1 VAKSE
6 VDSKGRHLRG
16 GFMSLTQVSAHAI
29 AQEQQIQKDI
39 FDKIDEYQN
48 IIFNAGA
55 GAGKTYALIESLKY
69 IIHINGKQLN
79 SHNQN
84 IICITYTNVA
94 TNEIKERLGN
104 TKLVKVS
111 TIHERLWD
119 LIKDYQKQLVEVH
132 IEKLT
137 TETSSINEDLA
148 TVDKFEAYR
157 NLEEKSTFI
166 NVMIQNKDDYYQ
178 CKNKGAA
185 EFRTSVKSF
194 LNEEYHSLLSNVGN
208 FKSLI
213 GKLYK
218 IKNYEECLNHIESEE
233 YKKVTYDARFNND
246 RLHKMLI
253 SHDTLLEYA
262 YQIIN
267 NYERVRQI
275 IIDKYPYILVDE
287 YQDTDEHVIKILKLL
302 SDYSEQINHNLFI
315 GYFGDTA
322 QNIYDTG
329 VGNKIYEL
337 HPTLTRI
344 DKRYN
349 RRSTNEVINIINKIR
364 NDKIR
369 NDKIVQESIFSDSDG
384 GSVKFYYGK
393 ENDIDN
399 FIEKYK
405 TEWNINVDNKL
416 HCLVL
421 TNELVA
427 KYNMFGNMYQK
438 LKVTPYFKTN
448 WKNINTEILSQDLS
462 KLGTVPNL
470 FFRILDFKIKLESPT
485 TSLLDLA
492 HEKIYKALTFKEVKE
507 LIRLLQSISGESVK
521 SFIESIF
528 QIYNETDNL
537 KYKKIIEEI
546 FELETYTFDGFLNYL
561 LNKLFSNIEDENIES
576 AKEKLVELLE
586 VNDIEYIA
594 WFNFISKIENKDII
608 YHTYHG
614 TKGEEYK
621 NVIVLMQNNFGKDR
635 KKFSSFFTNYNIEL
649 NDDELSKY
657 TNTKNL
663 LYVSCSRAIKNLR
676 ILYLDDISDFRDG
689 IESIFNTIK
698 ACNE

>member
-1 VAKSE
+1 
-6 VDSKGRHLRG
+6 
-16 GFMSLTQVSAHAI
+16 MSLTQVSEDAI
-29 AQEQQIQKDI
+29 IQEQQIQKDI
-39 FDKIDEYQN
+39 FHKIDEYQN
-48 IIFNAGA
+48 VIFNAGA

-69 IIHINGKQLN
+69 IIQTKGKQLN

-119 LIKDYQKQLVEVH
+119 LIKDYQKQLLEVH

-148 TVDKFEAYR
+148 TVHKFEAYR
-157 NLEEKSTFI
+157 NVEEKSTFI

-178 CKNKGAA
+178 CTNKGAA
-185 EFRTSVKSF
+185 EFRTAVKSF

-218 IKNYEECLNHIESEE
+218 IKNYEECLNRIESGE

-315 GYFGDTA
+315 GYFGDIA

-329 VGNKIYEL
+329 VGDKISEL
-337 HPTLTRI
+337 HPDLHNI
-344 DKRYN
+344 AKVYN
-349 RRSTNEVINIINKIR
+349 RRSTNEIIQIINKIR
-364 NDKIR
+364 NDDIR
-369 NDKIVQESIFSDSDG
+369 QESIYSDADG
-384 GSVKFYYGK
+384 GSIEFYNGE
-393 ENDIDN
+393 ENDIN
-399 FIEKYK
+399 GFIEKYK
-405 TEWNINVDNKL
+405 IEWNINQDNQL

-427 KYNMFGNMYQK
+427 KYNGFENIYQK
-438 LKVTPYFKTN
+438 LKATPYFKTN

-470 FFRILDFKIKLESPT
+470 FFRILDFKIKLENPT

-507 LIRLLQSISGESVK
+507 LLRLLQSISGESVK

-528 QIYNETDNL
+528 QIYNEADNL

-586 VNDIEYIA
+586 VNNIEYIA

-649 NDDELSKY
+649 NDEELSKY

-663 LYVSCSRAIKNLR
+663 LYVSCSRAIENLR

>member
-1 VAKSE
+1 
-6 VDSKGRHLRG
+6 
-16 GFMSLTQVSAHAI
+16 MSLTQVSAHAI

-69 IIHINGKQLN
+69 IIQTKAKQLN

-119 LIKDYQKQLVEVH
+119 LIKDFQKQLVEIH
-132 IEKLT
+132 KEKLN
-137 TETSSINEDLA
+137 TELSNINEELA
-148 TVDKFEAYR
+148 RETKFEAYR
-157 NLEEKSTFI
+157 NVVDKITFSDE
-166 NVMIQNKDDYYQ
+166 MIQNKDDYYQ
-178 CKNKGAA
+178 CTNKGAT
-185 EFRTSVKSF
+185 EFRTAVKSF

-218 IKNYEECLNHIESEE
+218 IKNYEECLNHIERGE

-246 RLHKMLI
+246 RLQKMLI

-315 GYFGDTA
+315 GYFGDIA

-329 VGNKIYEL
+329 VGDKISEL
-337 HPTLTRI
+337 HPDLHNI
-344 DKRYN
+344 AKVYN
-349 RRSTNEVINIINKIR
+349 RRSTNEIIQIINKIR
-364 NDKIR
+364 NDDIR
-369 NDKIVQESIFSDSDG
+369 QESIYSDADG
-384 GSVKFYYGK
+384 GSIEFYNGEK
-393 ENDIDN
+393 NDIND

-405 TEWNINVDNKL
+405 TEWNINQDNQL

-427 KYNMFGNMYQK
+427 KYNGFENIYQK
-438 LKVTPYFKTN
+438 LKATPYFKTN

-470 FFRILDFKIKLESPT
+470 FFRILDFKIKLENTT

-507 LIRLLQSISGESVK
+507 LLRLLQSISGESVK

-586 VNDIEYIA
+586 VNNIEYIA

-621 NVIVLMQNNFGKDR
+621 NVIILMQNNFGKDR

-649 NDDELSKY
+649 NDEDLSKY

-663 LYVSCSRAIKNLR
+663 LYVSCSRAIENLR

>member
-1 VAKSE
+1 
-6 VDSKGRHLRG
+6 
-16 GFMSLTQVSAHAI
+16 MSLTQVSTHAI

-48 IIFNAGA
+48 IIFHAGA

-69 IIHINGKQLN
+69 IIQTKGKQLN

-119 LIKDYQKQLVEVH
+119 LIKDFQKQLVEIH
-132 IEKLT
+132 KEKLN
-137 TETSSINEDLA
+137 TELSNINEELA
-148 TVDKFEAYR
+148 RETKFEAYR
-157 NLEEKSTFI
+157 NVVDKITFSDE
-166 NVMIQNKDDYYQ
+166 MIQNKDDYYQ
-178 CKNKGAA
+178 CTNKGAT
-185 EFRTSVKSF
+185 EFRTAVKSF
-194 LNEEYHSLLSNVGN
+194 LNEEYHSLLSNVGS

-218 IKNYEECLNHIESEE
+218 IKNYEECLNHIERGE

-246 RLHKMLI
+246 RLQKMLI

-267 NYERVRQI
+267 YYERVRQI

-302 SDYSEQINHNLFI
+302 SDYSKQINHNLFI
-315 GYFGDTA
+315 GYFGDIA

-329 VGNKIYEL
+329 VGDKISEL
-337 HPTLTRI
+337 HPDLHNI
-344 DKRYN
+344 AKVYN
-349 RRSTNEVINIINKIR
+349 RRSTNEIIQIINKIR
-364 NDKIR
+364 NDDIR
-369 NDKIVQESIFSDSDG
+369 QESIYSDADG
-384 GSVKFYYGK
+384 GSIEFYNGE
-393 ENDIDN
+393 ENDIN
-399 FIEKYK
+399 GFIEKYK
-405 TEWNINVDNKL
+405 IEWNINQDNQL

-427 KYNMFGNMYQK
+427 KYNGFENIYQK
-438 LKVTPYFKTN
+438 LKATPYFKTN

-470 FFRILDFKIKLESPT
+470 FFRILDFKIKLENPT

-507 LIRLLQSISGESVK
+507 LLRLLQSISGESMK

-528 QIYNETDNL
+528 QIYNEADNL
-537 KYKKIIEEI
+537 KYKKIIEEV

-561 LNKLFSNIEDENIES
+561 LDKLFPNIEEENIES

-586 VNDIEYIA
+586 VNKIEYIA

-649 NDDELSKY
+649 NDEDLSKY

-663 LYVSCSRAIKNLR
+663 LYVSCSRAIENLR

-698 ACNE
+698 ECNE